1 MPGYHVPPL
10 ERLVDKFESLPGVG
24 HKSAQRIAYYVLGLS
39 REDAQS
45 FAQAI
50 LDAHENIHY
59 CSVCCNLTDGD
70 LCPICRSDSRDKS
83 IICVVED
90 PRDVFA
96 LERTNEFNAT
106 YHVLHGAISPLGGI
120 GPDQLKIKELLKRV
134 QDGTVKEVIMATNPT
149 VEGEATAMYIS
160 RLLKPLGIRV
170 TRWPTVSRSAAIS
183 STRMR
188 SRFRVRSRDA
198 RSFKRQLSVDRT
210 CFCSIVIF
218 LI

>member
-1 MPGYHVPPL
+1 MAGYHVPPL
-10 ERLVDKFESLPGVG
+10 ERLVDQFESLPGIG
-24 HKSAQRIAYYVLGLS
+24 HKSAQRIAYHVLNMS
-39 REDAQS
+39 REEAQR

-50 LDAHENIHY
+50 TDAHENIHY
-59 CSVCCNLTDGD
+59 CSVCCNLTDSD
-70 LCPICRSDSRDKS
+70 LCPICRSDNRDKS

-106 YHVLHGAISPLGGI
+106 YHVLHGAISPLGGV

-134 QDGTVKEVIMATNPT
+134 GDGAVKEVIMATNPT

-170 TRWPTVSRSAAIS
+170 TRLAYGIPVGGDLEYADEVTLSRAIEG
-183 STRMR
+183 
-188 SRFRVRSRDA
+188 
-198 RSFKRQLSVDRT
+198 RQEL
-210 CFCSIVIF
+210 
-218 LI
+218 